1 VKRALDV
8 AVSAVLLSVL
18 SPLLALLAVLVRL
31 TSPGPALH
39 RARRVGRGGHEFT
52 MYKLRTMRRDA
63 ASTGPGIT
71 GRGDARITSLGR
83 ALRRTRLDE
92 LPQLWNVLRGDM
104 SLVGPRPEDPRF
116 VARYTPEQRTVLSV
130 RPGITG
136 PAQLAYRDEE
146 RLLPAEATEDAYAR
160 DVLPAKLAIDLAYVR
175 RPSLLRDLAVLART
189 LAGVVRR

>member
-8 AVSAVLLSVL
+8 AVSAVLLAVL
-18 SPLLALLAVLVRL
+18 SPLLAVLAALVRF
-31 TSPGPALH
+31 SSSGPALH
-39 RARRVGRGGHEFT
+39 RARRVGRGGAEFT

-63 ASTGPGIT
+63 ATTGPGIT
-71 GRGDARITSLGR
+71 ARGDARVTSLGR
-83 ALRRTRLDE
+83 ALRRTHLDE

-116 VARYTPEQRTVLSV
+116 VARYTPEQRAVLSV

-136 PAQLAYRDEE
+136 PAQLAYRDEA
-146 RLLPAEATEDAYAR
+146 RLLPADATEDAYAR

-175 RPSLLRDLAVLART
+175 RPSLWRDLAVLART
-189 LAGVVRR
+189 IAGLVRR

>member
-1 VKRALDV
+1 VKRAVDV
-8 AVSAVLLSVL
+8 MVSGLLFALL
-18 SPLLALLAVLVRL
+18 SPLIAVLAVLVRV

-39 RARRVGRGGHEFT
+39 RARRVGQSGREFT
-52 MYKLRTMRRDA
+52 MYKLRTMQRHGA
-63 ASTGPGIT
+63 AGPAIT
-71 GRGDARITSLGR
+71 GRDDPRVTSLGR

-116 VARYTPEQRTVLSV
+116 VARYTPEQREVLSV

-146 RLLPAEATEDAYAR
+146 RLLPTEEPEGTYLR
-160 DVLPAKLAIDLAYVR
+160 DIMPAKLAIDLAYVR
-175 RPSLLRDLAVLART
+175 RRSVLGDLLILGRT
-189 LAGVVRR
+189 IGAAVRR